1 MSESLP
7 VSAASLVV
15 WSRDARPPAQP
26 ARAPMLRHQPLGG
39 LAAFDWQ
46 WRHRFAL
53 RREERFLAAA
63 LSAAE
68 PTEGAPGSAAPGDI
82 TVQHFRTAFAASC
95 QAAGAEATPL
105 LQRQVLALL
114 RGCYVAMPESARQ
127 QAVSLAAAVAARC
140 GLAVHLACEEKER
153 VASLLAAVNAALGDD
168 LPAAVALAE
177 AGADANL
184 LSGAGAG
191 VVCGTA
197 SSFAHAWLR
206 WGGESGALDRAAGW
220 LSGGAARSF
229 SFAALLLTPDG
240 DRVLL
245 DLIRH
250 PLQLTRDQAEDSA
263 ALMLE
268 LSAMTADWQEGVEFA
283 EGLATAQGSRL
294 LDEVAARKG
303 GLWSVPRLRNA
314 YLGALLT
321 ARRLVPDR
329 DFTLAEGRLN
339 WLVDTT
345 GIAADPAQL
354 AHVELA
360 LRSLHGQAPVQRIR
374 RRAWFLDFFC
384 AYARIGAAGANPGA
398 EWRDLWWLHAL
409 PVLDNRPHPLQPE
422 WTSANPAAD
431 ADGTRL
437 FIGNARLR
445 GLPGLPPDLPSLET
459 RDGARLLAEAVAAG
473 DAVRVLGPVAATR
486 QLPAEVSSI
495 MLTADTRVVPAPVA
509 TLAAWLLQRGRPGRA
524 LARLLGRRILWRA
537 QVQRFDIRR
546 ALVLRHQQERR
557 TYAFT
562 GDGRED

>member
-1 MSESLP
+1 MSEALP

-26 ARAPMLRHQPLGG
+26 ARAPTLRHKPLGG

-63 LSAAE
+63 LAAADSE
-68 PTEGAPGSAAPGDI
+68 EGALSSAAPGDI
-82 TVQHFRTAFAASC
+82 TVQDFRMAFADSC
-95 QAAGAEATPL
+95 RAAGLDATPS

-114 RGCYVAMPESARQ
+114 RGCYVAMPESARL
-127 QAVSLAAAVAARC
+127 QAVSVAAAVAARC

-153 VASLLAAVNAALGDD
+153 VAPLLAAVNAALGDD
-168 LPAAVALAE
+168 LPPAVALAE
-177 AGADANL
+177 AGADADL
-184 LSGAGAG
+184 VSGAGAG

-220 LSGGAARSF
+220 LSGAAARRY

-268 LSAMTADWQEGVEFA
+268 LAAMTADWQEGVEFA
-283 EGLATAQGSRL
+283 DGSATAQGSRL

-303 GLWSVPRLRNA
+303 GLWSVPRLRSA
-314 YLGALLT
+314 YFGALLA

-345 GIAADPAQL
+345 GIATDPAQL

-360 LRSLHGQAPVQRIR
+360 LRSLHGQAPGLRIR
-374 RRAWFLDFFC
+374 RRAWFMDFFC

-409 PVLDNRPHPLQPE
+409 PVLDNRPHRLQPE
-422 WTSANPAAD
+422 WTTASPV
-431 ADGTRL
+431 ADGVRL

-445 GLPGLPPDLPSLET
+445 GLPGLPTDLPSLET
-459 RDGARLLAEAVAAG
+459 RDGARLLAEAVVAG

-495 MLTADTRVVPAPVA
+495 MLAADARVVPAPFA
-509 TLAAWLLQRGRPGRA
+509 TLAGWLLQRGRPGHM
-524 LARLLGRRILWRA
+524 LARLLGRWVLWRA
-537 QVQRFDIRR
+537 QVQRYDIRR